1 VLLWFEEFRDF
12 IYLPLLVG
20 ASFFIIFW
28 NFPWLVY
35 YTASKPLYYQDL
47 FIDVKKLPNYSVN
60 SKIKKKFKIFL
71 DWVLII
77 TNTLLVAALSDF
89 WLYRINIHGYIEII
103 GVTGGIIKIFQII
116 NNTISRIM
124 LKILRG
130 YISDESIRH
139 RNDQMQRISSI
150 IKLKRVKNG
159 LWRILDEESPTIEMK
174 NFDKKSNEF
183 IIPGDESILPEGKS
197 IIPGRERT
205 NTI

>member
-1 VLLWFEEFRDF
+1 
-12 IYLPLLVG
+12 
-20 ASFFIIFW
+20 
-28 NFPWLVY
+28 
-35 YTASKPLYYQDL
+35 
-47 FIDVKKLPNYSVN
+47 
-60 SKIKKKFKIFL
+60 
-71 DWVLII
+71 
-77 TNTLLVAALSDF
+77 
-89 WLYRINIHGYIEII
+89 
-103 GVTGGIIKIFQII
+103 
-116 NNTISRIM
+116 M